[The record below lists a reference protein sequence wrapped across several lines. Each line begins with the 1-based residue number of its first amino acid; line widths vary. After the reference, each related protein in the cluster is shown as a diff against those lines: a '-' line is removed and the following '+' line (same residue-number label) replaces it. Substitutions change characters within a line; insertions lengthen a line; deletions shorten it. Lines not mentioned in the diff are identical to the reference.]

1 MVSMSE
7 WSLCWD
13 LDPVILHFVIE
24 LKRALG
30 GISHEVMLNYKLLRP
45 GMVEMAINT
54 SVDMTKSHRCR
65 DVMCP
70 FPVNVSSRDG

>member
-1 MVSMSE
+1 MSE

-24 LKRALG
+24 LKRALEG
-30 GISHEVMLNYKLLRP
+30 MSHQVMLNSKLLRS
-45 GMVEMAINT
+45 GMVEMANST
-54 SVDMTKSHRCR
+54 SADMAKAHRCR

-70 FPVNVSSRDG
+70 FPGNMS